1 MEPPRGAAWGGAR
14 GGAILDTSSMPDDPR
29 RIEPGP
35 LSALLGFRL
44 VRVDADGAVV
54 EGDPAPE
61 HLNGGGIVH
70 GGYLSALLD
79 TTTGWA
85 VHRRVPAGVAAPH
98 VQISVQFVRA
108 ALPGST
114 LVCRGRCV
122 SAGRRI
128 AAAEAEITQGD
139 HVIARAVTSHAVLS
153 PS

>member
-1 MEPPRGAAWGGAR
+1 MQCAGGAC
-14 GGAILDTSSMPDDPR
+14 GAGIVDTSSMPDDLE

-35 LSALLGFRL
+35 LSAHLGFRL
-44 VRVDADGAVV
+44 VRVDEDGAVV
-54 EGDPAPE
+54 EADPAPE

-85 VHRRVPAGVAAPH
+85 VHAQVPPGVAAPH

-108 ALPGST
+108 ALPGAT

-128 AAAEAEITQGD
+128 ASAEAEITQGERT
-139 HVIARAVTSHAVLS
+139 IARAVTSHAVLS
-153 PS
+153 PG